1 MGTDHVVRI
10 VRADPWRMS
19 VLRAVRALDLPDWAV
34 GAGFVRNAVWDRL
47 HRFAAA
53 TPPEAGFA
61 RPRTSEDRRAT
72 TRAPGDVDVLYF
84 DPGDCARARETAIE
98 ARLAAAMP
106 GVPWSV
112 RNQARM
118 HRRNGDAPYRDTE
131 DALRYW
137 LETATCVAVRLEPD
151 DTLTVIAP
159 YGLDDLLGLRSGPT
173 PRGRARHEIYR
184 ARMRAKNWPARWPR
198 VRVAGL

>member
-47 HRFAAA
+47 HRFAA
-53 TPPEAGFA
+53 
-61 RPRTSEDRRAT
+61 AT